1 LWVENARYKKKLLR
15 IEILIEDVIF
25 GASMAKASTFRPMKL
40 VIVLRDLQNEIF
52 VFVF

>member
-1 LWVENARYKKKLLR
+1 LWVENARYEKKLLR
-15 IEILIEDVIF
+15 IEILKDVIF
-25 GASMAKASTFRPMKL
+25 GASMAKASTFRPTKL